1 MPIER
6 HNPDS
11 VYKPGPYSQAV
22 TVTGGRLLLLAG
34 QAAADA
40 EGGFV
45 GVGDLRAQTTQALEN
60 IKAILASFD
69 ADFSHVVK
77 LTMYIVNYH
86 PDKLPLIIDVLGT
99 YIDMSSPPAN
109 TVLGVQSLARSEFLI
124 EIEAIA
130 ALD

>member
-34 QAAADA
+34 QVAVDA